1 VVADS
6 HWKEL
11 AQTNDTLVF
20 YMSAETVSTV
30 VEKLTANNISR
41 SKSLALIEQAT
52 TPLQKVHVFNLY
64 EDLKKLQRTPVVS
77 PSLVI
82 IGSVVDLHAQFRWL
96 ENSTTEA
103 EYFKWEQQNVLE
115 ARA

>member
-1 VVADS
+1 
-6 HWKEL
+6 
-11 AQTNDTLVF
+11 
-20 YMSAETVSTV
+20 
-30 VEKLTANNISR
+30 
-41 SKSLALIEQAT
+41 
-52 TPLQKVHVFNLY
+52 
-64 EDLKKLQRTPVVS
+64 LKKLQRTPVVS